1 MHGDVIEGKWID
13 CFTRAFELCKVRE
26 GEVAAIVSETQSRRV
41 LVKLAELALLRLKAQ
56 AFHIVIPTPPVSAP
70 VPVRSTGHSVAIGQN
85 PAIIKAL
92 TTATFIADLT
102 IEGLLHSIE
111 RPEILA
117 SGTRVF
123 MISNEH
129 PESLERLMPDPA
141 LKPKVLKG
149 VAMAKQAKK
158 MRVTSAAG
166 TDLHIDMEGA
176 NVGGGCGI
184 SDEKGQI
191 DYWPGGLCAFY
202 PRPGA
207 VTGTVVMVAG
217 DINLTFKR
225 YLSDPVHMQI
235 ERDCITEIHGPG
247 MDADLMKSYFAAWQD
262 PNAYYTSHLGWG
274 MNPRARW
281 DTLVMFDRN
290 DTNGTEQRAFA
301 GNFLFSTGS
310 NRFANRFTDAH
321 FDLPMRNCTIEL
333 DGQIVV
339 EKGNLIPELA

>member
-1 MHGDVIEGKWID
+1 MATGWLVPPRPRL
-13 CFTRAFELCKVRE
+13 RARPQHDDLGAALAAAQQHQVVAMDHL
-26 GEVAAIVSETQSRRV
+26 VAAAKPQQLRDLRR
-41 LVKLAELALLRLKAQ
+41 A
-56 AFHIVIPTPPVSAP
+56 AP
-70 VPVRSTGHSVAIGQN
+70 HDAGGVGVGVGGNRA
-85 PAIIKAL
+85 
-92 TTATFIADLT
+92 
-102 IEGLLHSIE
+102 
-111 RPEILA
+111 
-117 SGTRVF
+117 
-123 MISNEH
+123 H

-310 NRFANRFTDAH
+310 NRFANRFTEAH

>member
-1 MHGDVIEGKWID
+1 MHSNVIERKWID
-13 CFTRAFELCKVRE
+13 CFVKAFTLCKVHD
-26 GEVAAIVSETQSRRV
+26 GEVAVIISETQSRPV
-41 LVKLAELALLRLKAQ
+41 LVKLAELALLELRAQ
-56 AFHIVIPTPPVSAP
+56 AFHIVLPTPPVSAP
-70 VPVRSTGHSVAIGQN
+70 VPVRSTGHSMAIGQN
-85 PAIIKAL
+85 PAVVKAL
-92 TTATFIADLT
+92 TTATFVADLT

-111 RPEILA
+111 RGEILA

-129 PESLERLMPDPA
+129 PETLERLMPDPA

-149 VAMAKQAKK
+149 VSMAKQAKK

-166 TDLHIDMEGA
+166 TDLSIEMEGA
-176 NVGGGCGI
+176 NVGGGYGI
-184 SDEKGQI
+184 SEDRGQI

-207 VTGTVVMVAG
+207 VTGTVVMTPG

-225 YLSDPVHMQI
+225 YLADPVHMTI
-235 ERDCITEIHGPG
+235 ERDCITGIDGPG

-290 DTNGTEQRAFA
+290 DTNGTEQRAFS

-310 NRFANRFTDAH
+310 NRFANRFTEAH

-333 DGQIVV
+333 DGKIVV
-339 EKGNLIPELA
+339 DKGILVPELQ